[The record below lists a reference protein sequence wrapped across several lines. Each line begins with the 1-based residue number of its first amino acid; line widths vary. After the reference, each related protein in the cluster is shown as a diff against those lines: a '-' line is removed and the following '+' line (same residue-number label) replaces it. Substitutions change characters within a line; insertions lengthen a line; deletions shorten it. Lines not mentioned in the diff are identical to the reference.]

1 MCCFHTSSRLIII
14 FIYITVL
21 KKLHYMAVVKGVC
34 TESMVAAQDEVK
46 NNPGYIVNGEVAIF
60 CRTFY

>member
-1 MCCFHTSSRLIII
+1 MCTVFTHFLI
-14 FIYITVL
+14 IYITDS

-46 NNPGYIVNGEVAIF
+46 NSPGYIVNGEVAIF
-60 CRTFY
+60 CHTFY

>member
-1 MCCFHTSSRLIII
+1 MSHKFS
-14 FIYITVL
+14 FNYNFYIYNSLEKASLV
-21 KKLHYMAVVKGVC
+21 MAVVKGVC